1 MHNPVLKAMAAACLA
16 LAAGGA
22 QATADPLHNAVITAA
37 YNGDAAGML
46 GADHGF
52 AADAGSNVSGLD
64 PYLSNAEFISA
75 DYALVFDFAP
85 NGHLTIYNNGPLA
98 AGSYSASFDFG
109 ATLAAPITGF
119 SVTDAGVT
127 TGTPVLTLVNN
138 HTIAIDLSA
147 VNWNG
152 DYSPLETAITLQ
164 SPTAPV
170 PEPAAAW
177 MLLAGLGLLG
187 RLRRKQN

>member
-1 MHNPVLKAMAAACLA
+1 MAAACLSSA

-22 QATADPLHNAVITAA
+22 QAAADPLQHAVITAA
-37 YNGDAAGML
+37 YNGDVGGML

-52 AADAGSNVSGLD
+52 AAEAGSNVSGLD
-64 PYLSNAEFISA
+64 PYPSNAEFITA

-85 NGHLTIYNNGPLA
+85 NGHLTIYNNGPLS
-98 AGSYSASFDFG
+98 AGSYRASFDFG
-109 ATLAAPITGF
+109 ATLAAPIVGF
-119 SVTDAGVT
+119 ALADAGVT
-127 TGTPVLTLVNN
+127 SGTPVLTLVNP

-152 DYSPLETAITLQ
+152 DYSALDTAITLQ
-164 SPTAPV
+164 TPTAPV

-187 RLRRKQN
+187 RLRRTRN